1 MSSQWPLSTGV
12 IFDTFSILPN
22 QYFDIYIP
30 LATGANTPIHL
41 TLVLF
46 NKVSTY
52 LSPASVL
59 KLTAF
64 TGDHSTTLAAYT
76 TTAETLATALAR
88 NG

>member
-1 MSSQWPLSTGV
+1 LSTGV
-12 IFDTFSILPN
+12 IFDAFSILPN

-30 LATGANTPIHL
+30 LATGANTPFHL

-52 LSPASVL
+52 LSSEAVL

-64 TGDHSTTLAAYT
+64 SGDHSTALTSYTLAP
-76 TTAETLATALAR
+76 EDLAIALGR